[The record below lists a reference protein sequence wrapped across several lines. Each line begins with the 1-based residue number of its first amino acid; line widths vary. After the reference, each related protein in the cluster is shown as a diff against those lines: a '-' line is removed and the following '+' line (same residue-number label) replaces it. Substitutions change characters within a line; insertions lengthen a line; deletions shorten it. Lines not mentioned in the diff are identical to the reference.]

1 MRSEQLSPRKILHRG
16 VRPLPVVIVL
26 IAAIAIVLIALLT
39 RRHDPPPPLPQSES
53 LMPASENARLS
64 TPVGDL
70 TLPQG
75 LTETCLLADASKES
89 QYEMRV
95 YEMVGADKVLLFAI
109 SVGEVGNGYVL
120 GSAPDASGKQTAI
133 WLDIHEIKRADS
145 WTADEYARVNRLQS
159 HVNDLIDQINHLDG
173 FQMFAK

>member
-95 YEMVGADKVLLFAI
+95 YEMVGRTRF
-109 SVGEVGNGYVL
+109 YC
-120 GSAPDASGKQTAI
+120 
-133 WLDIHEIKRADS
+133 
-145 WTADEYARVNRLQS
+145 LQS
-159 HVNDLIDQINHLDG
+159 LLGKLEMGMYLAVR
-173 FQMFAK
+173 QMRPENRQRFGWTFMKLKGRTPGRRTSMRVSTGYRATSTT